1 MSKSIGR
8 LSSKF
13 LVDVLLWALAAPIA
27 FMLRLPTE
35 VWPQYIGAALLYT
48 QLTLP
53 VKGVLVYV
61 FGLYRQIW
69 RRVAVWDL
77 FTLIK
82 ATGLATVLFA
92 STLLIAFPLPDELV
106 IPRSI
111 PLLDGML
118 ALLMLGGARFA
129 WRLYF
134 VWNASR
140 RTGHSQ
146 RRVLIVTEGDAG
158 VLLAESMRQFPQTLM
173 NPVGLLDEDTSKH
186 HMYFGG
192 LPVFGGIEEL
202 PFVVTRHH
210 INEVIIAMPSAS
222 GGTVRRVF
230 ELAHEAGVRCRIV
243 PHAYE
248 ATNGFLSISEIR
260 DVRIEDLLRREP
272 ARLDLGDIADYL
284 NERIVM
290 ITGAGGSIGSELTRQ
305 VARFHPAAVLLIG
318 RGENSLVEIQR
329 ELEYRFPDLKAPAII
344 VDIQN
349 RGKLEHIFR
358 TYRPHI
364 VFNTA
369 AHKHVPLME
378 ANPDEAVLNNIG
390 GIKNLVDLALAY
402 NARHFVNIS
411 TDKAVNPTSVMGAT
425 KRVTELIV
433 AQAGR
438 KAPPDQVYV
447 SVRFGNVLGSR
458 GSVIPLFKQQIQMG
472 GPVTVTHPNMTRYFM
487 TIPEAVQLTLQ
498 AAAHGKSGEIYVLD
512 MGEPVKIVDLA
523 RDMIRLSGLEPGVD
537 IDIVYT
543 GIRPGER
550 LAEELLSFEEGVTA
564 TKHNK
569 IFVANH
575 QTTYDD
581 ETFDTALEKLFEAAR
596 AQDRAGIHAMLKTL
610 VETYQP
616 RDVMSGWEESCKPSL
631 LMNQADTRL

>member
-8 LSSKF
+8 LSLKF
-13 LVDVLLWALAAPIA
+13 LADVVLWVLAAPIA
-27 FMLRLPTE
+27 FMLRLPME
-35 VWPQYIGAALLYT
+35 VWPQYVGAALLYT

-53 VKGVLVYV
+53 VKGILVYA

-69 RRVAVWDL
+69 RRVAIWDL

-82 ATGLATVLFA
+82 AIGLATLLFA
-92 STLLIAFPLPDELV
+92 SALLIVFPLPNEIV

-118 ALLMLGGARFA
+118 ALLVLGGARFA

-140 RTGHSQ
+140 RNGHKQ

-158 VLLAESMRQFPQTLM
+158 VLVAESMRQFPQTM
-173 NPVGLLDEDTSKH
+173 MKPVGLLDEDTSKH

-202 PFVVTRHH
+202 PEVVVRYHV
-210 INEVIIAMPSAS
+210 NEVIIAMPSAS
-222 GGTVRRVF
+222 GSTVRRVF
-230 ELAHEAGVRCRIV
+230 ELAHQAGVRCRIV
-243 PHAYE
+243 PQAYE

-272 ARLDLGDIADYL
+272 AHLDLGDIADYL
-284 NERIVM
+284 NERTVM

-305 VARFHPAAVLLIG
+305 VARFRPAAVLLVG

-329 ELEYRFPDLKAPAII
+329 ELEYRFPDLHAPAII

-349 RGKLEHIFR
+349 RRKLDYIFR
-358 TYRPHI
+358 TYRPDI

-378 ANPDEAVLNNIG
+378 LNPDEAVLNNIG

-402 NARHFVNIS
+402 DVKHFVNIS
-411 TDKAVNPTSVMGAT
+411 TDKAVNPTSIMGAT
-425 KRVTELIV
+425 KRVTELLV

-438 KAPPDQVYV
+438 KARPDQVYV

-575 QTTYDD
+575 QNTYD
-581 ETFDTALEKLFEAAR
+581 EEVFNSTLEELFEAAR
-596 AQDRAGIHAMLKTL
+596 AQDTAGIHAILKTL
-610 VETYQP
+610 VGTYRP
-616 RDVMSGWEESCKPSL
+616 REAMSGWEESCKPSL
-631 LMNQADTRL
+631 VTNQADTRL